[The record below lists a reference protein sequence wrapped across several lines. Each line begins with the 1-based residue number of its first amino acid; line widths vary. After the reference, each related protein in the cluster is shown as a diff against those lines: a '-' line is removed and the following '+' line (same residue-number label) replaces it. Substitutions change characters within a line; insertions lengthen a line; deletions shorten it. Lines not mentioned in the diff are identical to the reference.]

1 MKNWSFFIFFSIVLL
16 IYGGVN
22 FYILKRGLNALDGTG
37 IYRNIFL
44 CILLFLII
52 CYPIGRLAEQL
63 FRNSFT
69 DFLVVLGSLYL
80 GIMVYTFLFL
90 ILIDLLRLGNFVFH
104 YFPDFLTG
112 NPEKTSSLTTLAI
125 SVMVVLIVVGGH
137 INTLFPRVRQLEIT
151 IAKKANGIE
160 QLNLVVVSDI
170 HLGTVIQNDRLKRI
184 VSMINELKPDLVLLP
199 GDIVDEDVAPVMEQG
214 MAKTFQKIQSRFG
227 IYAITGNHEYF
238 SGVKEAVNY
247 LEQGKI
253 KVLQDEYVKIAEALY
268 LIGRKDLMAMRMA
281 DGRKSLEEIVQKVDR
296 SLPLILM
303 DHQPYGLEVAK
314 NNGIDLQLSGHTHH
328 GQLFPFHYITKMV
341 YELSWGY
348 LRRGDTHYYVSCG
361 VGTWGPPLRT
371 NSVPEIIQIKVRFAK
386 ND

>member
-1 MKNWSFFIFFSIVLL
+1 MKNWSFLIFFSIVLL
-16 IYGGVN
+16 IYGAVN
-22 FYILKRGLNALDGTG
+22 FYILKRGLHALSGG
-37 IYRNIFL
+37 GVYRNIFL
-44 CILLFLII
+44 YLLLFLIL
-52 CYPIGRLAEQL
+52 CYPIGRLVEQL
-63 FRNSFT
+63 MRNSFT
-69 DFLVVLGSLYL
+69 DFLVVLGSFYL

-90 ILIDLLRLGNFVFH
+90 ILIDLLRLGNLLFH
-104 YFPDFLTG
+104 YFPDFVTS
-112 NPEKTSSLTTLAI
+112 NPQKSSSLTVLVL
-125 SVMVVLIVVGGH
+125 SVVVVLIVMGGH
-137 INTLFPRVRQLEIT
+137 INTLFPRIRQLDIT
-151 IAKKANGIE
+151 IDKKAHEIE

-170 HLGTVIQNDRLKRI
+170 HLGTVIQNNRLEKI
-184 VSMINELKPDLVLLP
+184 VSIINGLKPDLVLLP

-227 IYAITGNHEYF
+227 VYAITGNHEYF

-253 KVLQDEYVKIAEALY
+253 KVLQDQYLKIEDVLY
-268 LIGRKDLMAMRMA
+268 LIGRKDLMAVRMA
-281 DGRKSLEEIVQKVDR
+281 DGRKSLEEIMQNVDR
-296 SLPLILM
+296 TLPLILM
-303 DHQPYGLEVAK
+303 DHQPYGLNVAK

-371 NSVPEIIQIKVRFAK
+371 TSMPEIVQIKVSFLE
-386 ND
+386 NE

>member
-1 MKNWSFFIFFSIVLL
+1 M
-16 IYGGVN
+16 
-22 FYILKRGLNALDGTG
+22 
-37 IYRNIFL
+37 
-44 CILLFLII
+44 
-52 CYPIGRLAEQL
+52 
-63 FRNSFT
+63 RNSFT
-69 DFLVVLGSLYL
+69 DFLVVLGSFYL

-90 ILIDLLRLGNFVFH
+90 ILIDLLRLGNLLFH
-104 YFPDFLTG
+104 YFPDFVTS
-112 NPEKTSSLTTLAI
+112 NPQKSSSLTVLVL
-125 SVMVVLIVVGGH
+125 SVVVVLIVMGGH
-137 INTLFPRVRQLEIT
+137 INTLFPRIRQLDIT
-151 IAKKANGIE
+151 IDKKAHEIE

-170 HLGTVIQNDRLKRI
+170 HLGTVIQNNRLEKI
-184 VSMINELKPDLVLLP
+184 VSTINGLKPDLVLLP

-227 IYAITGNHEYF
+227 VYAITGNHEYF

-253 KVLQDEYVKIAEALY
+253 KVLQDQYLKIEDVLY
-268 LIGRKDLMAMRMA
+268 LIGRKDLMAVRMA
-281 DGRKSLEEIVQKVDR
+281 DGRKSLEEIMQNVDR
-296 SLPLILM
+296 TLPLILM
-303 DHQPYGLEVAK
+303 DHQPYGLNVAK

-371 NSVPEIIQIKVRFAK
+371 TSMPEIVQIKVSFLE
-386 ND
+386 NE